1 MILSF
6 TPISN
11 HFQQSKHA
19 IKARDSRLALVDVA
33 VEVLTCHRGDYI
45 LRQREDTES
54 EHVSEED
61 TENPVR
67 DEDFEVFYDINTSEE
82 ETLSPKSTTFFINED
97 QEHFEAPKDKKRK
110 RDRRCGKGVVEE
122 GEVQEETSPEPTKA
136 VKVTRTQQRKGVES
150 SSFASE
156 HSTAAAQGTKGAAK
170 APSLA
175 DVPPTNAPPTSM
187 VSSAPT
193 PTLEVQ
199 ATTETEA

>member
-97 QEHFEAPKDKKRK
+97 QEHFEAPKGMVIERRL
-110 RDRRCGKGVVEE
+110 RDLLSLLESYVGTTMP
-122 GEVQEETSPEPTKA
+122 EVSVNPRP
-136 VKVTRTQQRKGVES
+136 
-150 SSFASE
+150 
-156 HSTAAAQGTKGAAK
+156 
-170 APSLA
+170 
-175 DVPPTNAPPTSM
+175 
-187 VSSAPT
+187 PT
-193 PTLEVQ
+193 PTLLAPV
-199 ATTETEA
+199 